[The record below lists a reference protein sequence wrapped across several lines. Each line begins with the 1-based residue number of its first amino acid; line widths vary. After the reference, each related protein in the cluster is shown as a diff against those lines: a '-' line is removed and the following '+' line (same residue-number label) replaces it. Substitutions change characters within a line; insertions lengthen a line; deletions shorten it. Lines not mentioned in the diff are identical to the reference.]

1 MEQVTEKEEFNEKGI
16 ETPNGGVGVW
26 LLVGL
31 SIGVLVCLGIALKR
45 VLKWC
50 KKGTLFKFN
59 LLHFNVFYFQ
69 SERVWQHGPFK
80 KIVCSSTIFVILFT
94 LLFGINK
101 C

>member
-1 MEQVTEKEEFNEKGI
+1 MEQVTEKEEFNEKGT
-16 ETPNGGVGVW
+16 ETPNGGVGIW

-45 VLKWC
+45 VFKWC
-50 KKGTLFKFN
+50 KKGTLFIFLILFN
-59 LLHFNVFYFQ
+59 FFYFQ

-80 KIVCSSTIFVILFT
+80 KIVCSSTIFILLFT

>member
-59 LLHFNVFYFQ
+59 FISF
-69 SERVWQHGPFK
+69 
-80 KIVCSSTIFVILFT
+80 
-94 LLFGINK
+94 
-101 C
+101 